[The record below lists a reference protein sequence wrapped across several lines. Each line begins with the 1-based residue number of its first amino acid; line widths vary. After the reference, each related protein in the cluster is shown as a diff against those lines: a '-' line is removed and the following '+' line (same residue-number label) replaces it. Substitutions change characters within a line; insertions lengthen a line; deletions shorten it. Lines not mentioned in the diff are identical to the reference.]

1 MLLNAHPIPH
11 RLPHFLDAGPGQ
23 HVQRG
28 NQRDGAVREHVDRP
42 PADQLDAARRNR
54 IGGHGRTSELRSFK
68 ESGRINA
75 ENPTPIAML
84 SVSAVDVSDKDVVP
98 APPRGQESGRVTFY
112 AAGWGLPMARA
123 RWKRA
128 LREMGTP
135 FRTRRCQ
142 HTPPVEPVA
151 LPGGNGTL
159 ATLPKDSPRC
169 VHPVARDNTYN
180 CRRPCD
186 TATVSAVA
194 GKQTMTIAFNQHS
207 IGKRHANTVTPIR
220 TVFNRV
226 PEGARDIRDI
236 DIAGSAN
243 RVTKRECLLERGW
256 SKKETYMQLSY
267 CLYICQGDEQRVLL
281 DLVLL
286 DLVLRVL
293 KRRP

>member
-1 MLLNAHPIPH
+1 MAPWPRSRKTARGACIPWRVFTECLPDQIPRCFQAH
-11 RLPHFLDAGPGQ
+11 
-23 HVQRG
+23 
-28 NQRDGAVREHVDRP
+28 
-42 PADQLDAARRNR
+42 
-54 IGGHGRTSELRSFK
+54 RSF
-68 ESGRINA
+68 
-75 ENPTPIAML
+75 P
-84 SVSAVDVSDKDVVP
+84 
-98 APPRGQESGRVTFY
+98 
-112 AAGWGLPMARA
+112 
-123 RWKRA
+123 
-128 LREMGTP
+128 
-135 FRTRRCQ
+135 
-142 HTPPVEPVA
+142 
-151 LPGGNGTL
+151 
-159 ATLPKDSPRC
+159 
-169 VHPVARDNTYN
+169 RDNTYN